1 MATYSITREGQDIG
15 SFELSQIQEGLESGY
30 FQPTDWGW
38 CEGMSDWQPLPALIG
53 TGPLTNATPKP
64 ISTAPKA
71 KPIQSPASV
80 AIAKPTAA
88 SPASINPYAAPTANT
103 QGTAYSTTVHPTILI
118 ELTRTK
124 PWVRLISVL
133 MWIVCILVFVPIV
146 GNLLIG
152 IFAAK
157 GLADSGNGAAGFGM
171 LIFGAFFF
179 GVSALL
185 IIYPTVKLT
194 KYATNI
200 GILQQSRSMS
210 DLAAAL
216 AEQRRFWKF
225 YGIIALIYVILGLV
239 FFLLMI
245 TLGGI
250 GALAR

>member
-1 MATYSITREGQDIG
+1 
-15 SFELSQIQEGLESGY
+15 
-30 FQPTDWGW
+30 
-38 CEGMSDWQPLPALIG
+38 
-53 TGPLTNATPKP
+53 
-64 ISTAPKA
+64 
-71 KPIQSPASV
+71 
-80 AIAKPTAA
+80 
-88 SPASINPYAAPTANT
+88 
-103 QGTAYSTTVHPTILI
+103 
-118 ELTRTK
+118 
-124 PWVRLISVL
+124 

-157 GLADSGNGAAGFGM
+157 GMAESGNGAAGFGM

-200 GILQQSRSMS
+200 GILQQTRSMS